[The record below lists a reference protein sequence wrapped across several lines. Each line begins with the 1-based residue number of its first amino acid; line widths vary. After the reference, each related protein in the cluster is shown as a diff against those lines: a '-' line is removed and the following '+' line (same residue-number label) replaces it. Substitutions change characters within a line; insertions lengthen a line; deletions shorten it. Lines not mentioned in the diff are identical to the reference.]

1 MENYGTDK
9 PDLRFGSPIID
20 LTEAMRHSALE
31 SFASKVPLEEC
42 VMKLVTITAAEDEG
56 DDLPSITQVGSFADK
71 LGFFEG
77 FLIQSSENL
86 SVVKKPFNV
95 GEFFEKSINY
105 WSF

>member
-9 PDLRFGSPIID
+9 PDIRFGSPIID

-56 DDLPSITQVGSFADK
+56 DDLPSSSQVGSFADK
-71 LGFFEG
+71 LDFFEG
-77 FLIQSSENL
+77 LRFCKSSLNDP
-86 SVVKKPFNV
+86 KNKV
-95 GEFFEKSINY
+95 GRFSDSEF
-105 WSF
+105 

>member
-56 DDLPSITQVGSFADK
+56 DDLPSISQVGSSADK

-77 FLIQSSENL
+77 LRFCKSSLNDP
-86 SVVKKPFNV
+86 KNKV
-95 GEFFEKSINY
+95 GRFSDSEF
-105 WSF
+105 

>member
-56 DDLPSITQVGSFADK
+56 DDLPSISQVGSFADK
-71 LGFFEG
+71 LDFFEG
-77 FLIQSSENL
+77 LRFCKSSLNNP
-86 SVVKKPFNV
+86 KNKV
-95 GEFFEKSINY
+95 GRFSDSEF
-105 WSF
+105 